1 MAFEDLLR
9 TVTLNFTVFAL
20 DAAQRWKDARTK
32 AQAGTLTADE
42 AARNLVSSSVL
53 ALDAWASLFGG
64 VVSIVG
70 PLVIISGPASGVPN
84 TGPGPGGSVALA
96 SVPPGPLDWTDLVQ
110 KPGGPLTI
118 LKSHVTASITATT
131 LNVGLINAGPV
142 SPALYGGEVTKG
154 GTTIAT
160 VIAHLF

>member
-70 PLVIISGPASGVPN
+70 PLVIISGPVFGTPDAGPLMITSGPASGVP
-84 TGPGPGGSVALA
+84 
-96 SVPPGPLDWTDLVQ
+96 
-110 KPGGPLTI
+110 
-118 LKSHVTASITATT
+118 
-131 LNVGLINAGPV
+131 
-142 SPALYGGEVTKG
+142 
-154 GTTIAT
+154 
-160 VIAHLF
+160 